1 MEKYLKN
8 NALNIAIALPFVFA
22 LLIEV
27 GLPAYIWLIVS
38 ALSIVYAIFITYKPA
53 KKNRKLT
60 YWLFGSLSLI
70 FGLILA
76 FDWWLEL
83 STAIDFIEL
92 IGQDGT
98 TLLLNGPDLWIYSY
112 VVPLLVVL
120 GDAILLNVTRK

>member
-22 LLIEV
+22 LLIAV
-27 GLPAYIWLIVS
+27 GLPAYIWLVVS
-38 ALSIVYAIFITYKPA
+38 VLSILFSIFVTYKPA
-53 KKNRKLT
+53 KKFKKLT
-60 YWLFGSLSLI
+60 YWLFGSLSLV
-70 FGLILA
+70 FGVVLA

-83 STAIDFIEL
+83 STAVDFIEI

-98 TLLLNGPDLWIYSY
+98 TLLLNGTDLWIYSY
-112 VVPLLVVL
+112 VVPLLAIL